1 MAQMERPSHRTAA
14 KTVSK
19 KLGNWNMEKAWYPLA
34 FCKVKGKRKIG
45 QYQSCKRGQ
54 LNSCG
59 QSSCKCT
66 RMLQL
71 VKATLT
77 CDFNSAPVVSFPDMG
92 EEDCNIPLKH
102 LRDPLSRPVGVDKR
116 NGLNLQS
123 LRTSQSRS
131 SLIDTLARAPFLR
144 IRFLGIPIS
153 IHFPRP
159 IRKKDVDPKGQ
170 D

>member
-1 MAQMERPSHRTAA
+1 MVLGLILSHQSSQTHRFFMAQMERPSHRTAA
-14 KTVSK
+14 KTASK
-19 KLGNWNMEKAWYPLA
+19 KWGNWNMEKAWYPLA

-77 CDFNSAPVVSFPDMG
+77 CDFNSAPVVSFPEMG
-92 EEDCNIPLKH
+92 EEDCKT
-102 LRDPLSRPVGVDKR
+102 SA
-116 NGLNLQS
+116 QS
-123 LRTSQSRS
+123 TFQAGWSWQAERIEFVAQNFSIQEFPDWYPCS
-131 SLIDTLARAPFLR
+131 STVP
-144 IRFLGIPIS
+144 
-153 IHFPRP
+153 
-159 IRKKDVDPKGQ
+159 
-170 D
+170 